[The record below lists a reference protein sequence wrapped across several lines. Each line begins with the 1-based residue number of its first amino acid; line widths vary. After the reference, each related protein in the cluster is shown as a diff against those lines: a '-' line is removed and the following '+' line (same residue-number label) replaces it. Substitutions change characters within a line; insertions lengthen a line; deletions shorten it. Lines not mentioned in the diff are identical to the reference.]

1 MEGETLKTLILF
13 CLSHNRFAN
22 YYYLK
27 HFETSIL
34 KMIPTCKCL
43 GFTSLFFFPN
53 HESVFQYTLL
63 AHSPCHDALT
73 LVATYFL
80 HLKAYNFLHLGDIL

>member
-1 MEGETLKTLILF
+1 
-13 CLSHNRFAN
+13 
-22 YYYLK
+22 
-27 HFETSIL
+27 
-34 KMIPTCKCL
+34 
-43 GFTSLFFFPN
+43 
-53 HESVFQYTLL
+53 VFQYTLL